1 MALGNPNKLESEV
14 IKIFIGRDA
23 ESLEHAYGIIEL
35 NALESK
41 NSNRH
46 FLFCNFVKKWKPE
59 KMVAFKLLKR
69 LYGFLSKLFKTQDK
83 TKGETLLSKQNLF
96 VDVKQPSQS
105 KIFVSNTIKDKRQ
118 HKIIMTVKSVLVL

>member
-1 MALGNPNKLESEV
+1 MALGNPNELESEV

-23 ESLEHAYGIIEL
+23 KSLEHAYGIIEL

>member
-1 MALGNPNKLESEV
+1 MALGNPNELESEV

-59 KMVAFKLLKR
+59 KMVTFKLLKR

>member
-1 MALGNPNKLESEV
+1 MALGNPNELESEV

>member
-1 MALGNPNKLESEV
+1 MALGNPNELESEV

-69 LYGFLSKLFKTQDK
+69 LYEFLSKLFKTQDK

-105 KIFVSNTIKDKRQ
+105 KIFVSNTIKDKIQ

>member
-35 NALESK
+35 NVLESK

>member
-1 MALGNPNKLESEV
+1 MALGNPCELESEV

-35 NALESK
+35 NVPESK
-41 NSNRH
+41 KGNRH

-83 TKGETLLSKQNLF
+83 TKGETLLNKQNLF

-105 KIFVSNTIKDKRQ
+105 KIFVSNTIKDKKQ
-118 HKIIMTVKSVLVL
+118 HKIIMTAKSVLGL

>member
-1 MALGNPNKLESEV
+1 MALGNPNELESEV

-69 LYGFLSKLFKTQDK
+69 LYRFLSKLFKTQDK